1 MHNVEIKQDIIDRI
15 LYRRGRVHM
24 FDSFPADKT
33 AMVVIDM
40 QNFFCEPNT
49 PTGAQVERPVTQEI
63 VPALNELAAGVRQA
77 GSKVI
82 WVRFEI
88 DQNVGATNWDIWFKY
103 IVGDPEKIEQIK
115 KLLEPGGHGTKLWH
129 ALDVQP
135 EDWHIV
141 KNRYSALTPGSSSL
155 ERLLRSAGIENIIL
169 TGTGTHVCVESTG
182 RDAMALDY
190 KVVMVSD
197 CCAAHS
203 DAEHLA
209 TLETF
214 IQQFGDV
221 MTKDEVLAILRGRK
235 N

>member
-1 MHNVEIKQDIIDRI
+1 MATIQQQIAEKFRAK
-15 LYRRGRVHM
+15 R
-24 FDSFPADKT
+24 T
-33 AMVVIDM
+33 
-40 QNFFCEPNT
+40 E
-49 PTGAQVERPVTQEI
+49 
-63 VPALNELAAGVRQA
+63 
-77 GSKVI
+77 SK
-82 WVRFEI
+82 
-88 DQNVGATNWDIWFKY
+88 N
-103 IVGDPEKIEQIK
+103 GDPEKIEQVK

-155 ERLLRSAGIENIIL
+155 ERLLRGSGIENIIL

-203 DAEHLA
+203 DGEHLA